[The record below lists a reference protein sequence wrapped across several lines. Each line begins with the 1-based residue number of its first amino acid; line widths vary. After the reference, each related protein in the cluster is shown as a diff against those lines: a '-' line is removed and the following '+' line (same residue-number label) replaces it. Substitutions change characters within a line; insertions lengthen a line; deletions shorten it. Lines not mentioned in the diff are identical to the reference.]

1 MAGKENAGLENS
13 KIKSKQVWTK
23 QSRTVSVMRQEGWL
37 GTSKSKQQWLR
48 GAFLIKSK
56 KEGLGRR
63 VNKCCGEM
71 RKEEMKMGRGRR
83 NS

>member
-1 MAGKENAGLENS
+1 
-13 KIKSKQVWTK
+13 
-23 QSRTVSVMRQEGWL
+23 MRQEGWL

-48 GAFLIKSK
+48 GAFLVKSK